1 MSLRNIQGFR
11 AFKSLAVCGIIF
23 SMTDIQKFRADV
35 QRLVK
40 HSRADNNGRYN
51 AEKTCNDIIE
61 LFLRETTVPGALPQS
76 CAEYWKRTYIDESA
90 SPENEPTAENVDRL
104 GAILSFLENSG
115 EDEELLTD
123 DDWRML
129 GELVNYEAE
138 DLPLDILQSLMG
150 VIVQKGAL

>member
-1 MSLRNIQGFR
+1 MERCDRSVSIVMKISWCR
-11 AFKSLAVCGIIF
+11 
-23 SMTDIQKFRADV
+23 
-35 QRLVK
+35 K
-40 HSRADNNGRYN
+40 H
-51 AEKTCNDIIE
+51 
-61 LFLRETTVPGALPQS
+61 

-90 SPENEPTAENVDRL
+90 SPENEPTAENIDRL

-138 DLPLDILQSLMG
+138 DLPLDILQALMG

>member
-1 MSLRNIQGFR
+1 
-11 AFKSLAVCGIIF
+11 
-23 SMTDIQKFRADV
+23 MTDIQKFRADV
-35 QRLVK
+35 QRLIK

-61 LFLRETTVPGALPQS
+61 LFLSETTVPGALPQS
-76 CAEYWKRTYIDESA
+76 GAEYWKRTYIDESA

-138 DLPLDILQSLMG
+138 DLPLDILQALMG